1 MGRFS
6 VRVMLHD
13 GDPAKDVGV
22 MISYSGILGGTEEK
36 RTDSDGWV
44 QFHNPDES
52 PGTIWV
58 HGEAMGDHSLAD
70 GKTYSFTI

>member
-1 MGRFS
+1 MARFS
-6 VRVMLHD
+6 VRVVYSD
-13 GDPAKDVGV
+13 GQPAEDVGV
-22 MISYSGILGGTEEK
+22 MIDYGAWGGCDEK

-44 QFHNPDES
+44 EFYNSSED

-58 HGEAMGDHSLAD
+58 HGEKMGEHSLAD